1 MAQKQEDKQ
10 ENDGKDET
18 IPETIQ
24 PETEA
29 EKEVVIPATVEKK
42 VPTKTEE
49 VGSYYAEVADSIAAA
64 RAVEFANAQTLADF
78 HNQTSA
84 LVQVK
89 FVPVEAILAAETKV
103 AIEAEVQNPT
113 TTPQ

>member
-29 EKEVVIPATVEKK
+29 EKEVVISATVEKK
-42 VPTKTEE
+42 APTKTAE
-49 VGSYYAEVADSIAAA
+49 VSPYAEVADSIAAA

-78 HNQTSA
+78 PNQTSA
-84 LVQVK
+84 LVRVN

-113 TTPQ
+113 TTSK